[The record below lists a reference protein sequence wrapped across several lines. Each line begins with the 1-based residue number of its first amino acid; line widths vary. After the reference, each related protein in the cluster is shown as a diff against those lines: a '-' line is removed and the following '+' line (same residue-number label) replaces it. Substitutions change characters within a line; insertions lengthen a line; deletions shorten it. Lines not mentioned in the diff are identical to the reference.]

1 MINLENEL
9 IKRLLEY
16 VKIDTQSDKESKTT
30 PSTEKQKDLSHLLV
44 SQLKDIGVSATEMD
58 EYGYVYAHLPH
69 NIGKDG
75 NKIPAIGFIAHV
87 DTSPDALGTNIQP
100 VIHKNYDGKDIQL
113 KDGVTISQTE
123 LKEHVGDTIITS
135 DGTTLLGA
143 DDKAGIAEIITAMN
157 HIIESDI
164 KHGDIYLLFT
174 TDEEIGKGTDK
185 FDSKKFLAKS
195 AYTFDGN
202 GGKRIENETFNA
214 AKATIKFK
222 GVICHPGEGGFQK
235 LKNAITISQLY
246 GCNIP
251 STERPETTNERHGF
265 YHANS
270 IKGDANEVIIEYLLR
285 DFDKNILEKRKEFLK
300 KLATTYNQTYG
311 PETITVKIKDQYPNM
326 KEGLDKHPEV
336 LNIAFEAA
344 KKAGV
349 EPQHAYIRGGTDGA
363 ELTIEHKI
371 PCPNIFTG
379 ANNLHSVKEFASV
392 KQMVAATNT
401 LINIVEGHKNY
412 HLKK

>member
-9 IKRLLEY
+9 IERLLQY
-16 VKIDTQSDKESKTT
+16 VKIDTQSDEESKTT
-30 PSTEKQKDLSHLLV
+30 PSTEKQKDLSRLLA
-44 SQLKDIGVSATEMD
+44 SQLKAIGVSATEMD

-69 NIGKDG
+69 NIGKDS
-75 NKIPAIGFIAHV
+75 KVPAIGFIAHV
-87 DTSPDALGTNIQP
+87 DTSPDAPGTNIQP
-100 VIHKNYDGKDIQL
+100 VIHKNYDGRDVQL
-113 KDGVTISQTE
+113 KDGVTLSAIK
-123 LKEHVGDTIITS
+123 LKEYIGDTIITS

-143 DDKAGIAEIITAMN
+143 DDKAGIAEIITAIQ
-157 HIIESDI
+157 HIIKSDI
-164 KHGDIYLLFT
+164 KHGDIYLMFT
-174 TDEEIGKGTDK
+174 PDEEIGKGIDK
-185 FDSKKFLAKS
+185 FNPEKFPAKS
-195 AYTFDGN
+195 AYTYDGD
-202 GGKRIENETFNA
+202 GGKKIENETFNA
-214 AKATIKFK
+214 TKAIIKFK

-251 STERPETTNERHGF
+251 LTERPETTNGRHGF

-300 KLATTYNQTYG
+300 ELATTYNQTYG
-311 PETITVKIKDQYPNM
+311 PGTVTVKIEDQYPNM

-336 LNIAFEAA
+336 LDIAFEAA

-349 EPQHAYIRGGTDGA
+349 EPKHAYIRGGTDGA
-363 ELTIEHKI
+363 DLTIEHKI

-379 ANNLHSVKEFASV
+379 ANNIHSVKEFASV

-401 LINIVEGHKNY
+401 LINIVEGYRNY
-412 HLKK
+412 YLNKK